1 MIRIRGR
8 RDIAGDTPV
17 VSMSDIAFLLL
28 VFFISTT
35 VFDLER
41 VIPMVLPA
49 QSSQPIAIERREVI
63 LIEGER
69 GGRVLVEGV
78 PAEIRE
84 IEGIVRARLAE
95 RPETVVSIRTEPEA
109 VYGLLIDIV
118 DEVRKA
124 RATKISLERVGATG

>member
-8 RDIAGDTPV
+8 RGLAADSPV

-28 VFFISTT
+28 IFFISTT

-49 QSSQPIAIERREVI
+49 QSSTPVTVERREVL
-63 LIEGER
+63 LIEGDR
-69 GGRVLVEGV
+69 DGTIRVDGGAVEL
-78 PAEIRE
+78 AD
-84 IEGIVRARLAE
+84 IEGIVRVRIGE
-95 RPETVVSIRTEPEA
+95 RPETVVAIRTEPDA

-124 RATKISLERVGATG
+124 RATRISLERPRGRG

>member
-1 MIRIRGR
+1 
-8 RDIAGDTPV
+8 
-17 VSMSDIAFLLL
+17 MSDIAFLLL

-49 QSSQPIAIERREVI
+49 QSSAPATVERRDVL
-63 LIEGER
+63 LIEGTRSGTIE
-69 GGRVLVEGV
+69 LEG
-78 PAEIRE
+78 ARIELAD
-84 IEGIVRARLAE
+84 IEGLVRTRLAE
-95 RPETVVSIRTEPEA
+95 RPETVVAIRTDPEA

-124 RATKISLERVGATG
+124 RATKISLERPRGRG